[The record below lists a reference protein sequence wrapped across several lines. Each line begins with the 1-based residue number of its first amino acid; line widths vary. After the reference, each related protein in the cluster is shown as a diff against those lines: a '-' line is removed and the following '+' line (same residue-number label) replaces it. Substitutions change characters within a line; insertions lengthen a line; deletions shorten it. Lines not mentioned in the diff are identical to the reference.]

1 MRHTLQTVLTLAALG
16 FLFTVL
22 VIANRLSWIPAS
34 FSYFPLEFMLLGLL
48 LMPAGRVG
56 TGIRWAAAA
65 VLTLGAV
72 TRIADMVTYQIFSR
86 PFNPVFDAYLL
97 SDGVHLLQTSI
108 GAWAYGVVVVAI
120 LLVLLL
126 LMLAYLSTARYQALV
141 QRFPRAAMT
150 VLGAALVVWGGL
162 AYAGKP
168 VASIW
173 FSNQLAYHA
182 RNAVNSVVD
191 LRAFAEVVNHDD
203 YANVPGSAL
212 FDRLQGKDVLIVFV
226 ESYGRTVVE
235 KAEYAERIPA
245 VLQASTTALQQHG
258 FSSRSAYLTSPT
270 VGGISWLAHGTALSG
285 LWIDSQIRYDS
296 LLMSER
302 PSLVTLFGRAGWHTV
317 GVMPA
322 ISLPWP
328 EGDYFGYQRT
338 LTAPG
343 LGYAGKPFSYVTMPD
358 QFTLSRFQALER
370 GPADRPVMAE
380 IALISSHAPW
390 TPVPQ
395 LIDWEAVGDGSVF
408 NDQATAGDPPEVV
421 WQSKERV
428 IGHYRDTVE
437 YVLETITSY
446 ITTYGDEDL
455 VVLVLGDHQPM
466 PYVTDESENRDVMVH
481 LIAGD
486 ESVLEATDSWQ
497 WSAGMLPERDAPV
510 WRMDE
515 LRSRF
520 IDAFSELSSQPSSE
534 PASGVDR

>member
-34 FSYFPLEFMLLGLL
+34 FFYFPLEFMLLGLL
-48 LMPAGRVG
+48 LLPGGWIG
-56 TGIRWAAAA
+56 TGVRWAAAI

-72 TRIADMVTYQIFSR
+72 TRIADMVTYQIFLR
-86 PFNPVFDAYLL
+86 PFNPIFDAYLL
-97 SDGVHLLQTSI
+97 GDGVHLLQTSLGI
-108 GAWAYGVVVVAI
+108 WAAYGVVAGVI
-120 LLVLLL
+120 LLVVLLL
-126 LMLAYLSTARYQALV
+126 LLAYLSTARYQALV
-141 QRFPRAAMT
+141 QRFPRPALA
-150 VLGAALVVWGGL
+150 VLGSALLIWGGL

-182 RNAVNSVVD
+182 RNAINSVVD

-203 YANVPGSAL
+203 VNVPGAAL
-212 FDRLQGKDVLIVFV
+212 FDRLRGKDVLVVFV

-235 KAEYAERIPA
+235 KPEYAARIPA
-245 VLQASTTALQQHG
+245 VLQASTATLRQHG
-258 FSSRSAYLTSPT
+258 FASRSAYLTSPT

-328 EGDYFGYQRT
+328 EGEYFGYDRT

-343 LGYAGKPFSYVTMPD
+343 LGYRGKPFNYVTMPD
-358 QFTLSRFQALER
+358 QFTLARFEALAR
-370 GPADRPVMAE
+370 APADGPVMAE

-428 IGHYRDTVE
+428 IRHYRDSVE
-437 YVLETITSY
+437 YVLDTITSY
-446 ITTYGDEDL
+446 VTTYGDEDL

-466 PYVTDESENRDVMVH
+466 PYVTDESENRDVLVH

-497 WSAGMLPERDAPV
+497 WSEGMLPARDAPV

-515 LRSRF
+515 LRPRL
-520 IDAFSELSSQPSSE
+520 IEAFSQK
-534 PASGVDR
+534 PAEVDSLRK